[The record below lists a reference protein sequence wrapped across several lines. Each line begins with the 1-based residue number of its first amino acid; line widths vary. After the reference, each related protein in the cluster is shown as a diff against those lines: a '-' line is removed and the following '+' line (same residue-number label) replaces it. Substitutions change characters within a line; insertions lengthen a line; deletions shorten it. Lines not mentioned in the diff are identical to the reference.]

1 MNSVSCLLF
10 SHRLRNSNLDLT
22 KKDYPEA
29 PPFRFTTPL
38 EDLQLLLHSLFSPRD
53 PNQISPPY
61 KKERNSQ
68 MTVRELKKALRR
80 FDPDL
85 HVVYS
90 EPYFTEFYDTETIEL
105 SSGGNLVC
113 LSRLPEK
120 EE

>member
-1 MNSVSCLLF
+1 
-10 SHRLRNSNLDLT
+10 
-22 KKDYPEA
+22 
-29 PPFRFTTPL
+29 
-38 EDLQLLLHSLFSPRD
+38 
-53 PNQISPPY
+53 
-61 KKERNSQ
+61 

-105 SSGGNLVC
+105 SSGGHLVC